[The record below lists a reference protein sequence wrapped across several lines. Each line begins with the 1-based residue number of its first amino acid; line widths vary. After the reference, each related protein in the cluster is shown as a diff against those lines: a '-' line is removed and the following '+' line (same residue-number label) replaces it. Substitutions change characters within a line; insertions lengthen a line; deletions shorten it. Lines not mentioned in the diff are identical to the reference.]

1 MGTSRLERESN
12 TPMRA
17 HWQADLIAPYV
28 TASLVVFSH
37 VHIQKDMGERPAGDV
52 LVRFIF
58 S

>member
-17 HWQADLIAPYV
+17 QADLIAPYV